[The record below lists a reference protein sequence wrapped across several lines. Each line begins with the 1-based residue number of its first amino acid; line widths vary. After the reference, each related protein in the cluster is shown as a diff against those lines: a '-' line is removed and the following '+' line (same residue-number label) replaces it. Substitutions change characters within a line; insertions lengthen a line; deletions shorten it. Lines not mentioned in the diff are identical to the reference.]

1 MGVTFVED
9 AIWGSKDDR
18 SGISVS
24 LRYPHRPSRQLE
36 MFYLEYNELSA
47 KDGADKAT
55 GKERYRLKRMR
66 KFKKNNLDPLTQRRK
81 NIGEDGVPTSKDDLK
96 KMHDLY
102 KNMAKKLNHFLG
114 TTNKDLRR

>member
-1 MGVTFVED
+1 
-9 AIWGSKDDR
+9 
-18 SGISVS
+18 
-24 LRYPHRPSRQLE
+24 
-36 MFYLEYNELSA
+36 
-47 KDGADKAT
+47 
-55 GKERYRLKRMR
+55 MR